1 MRIFT
6 NILLVLFPFIL
17 GAQNIL
23 YTMPAEDTPHEAT
36 WLQWPHNNT
45 FPPFHISDNEPA
57 FVEMTAALVASEKVN
72 IVVYDTIEKDRVE
85 QVLVDEGISLANIE
99 FFVHPN
105 DDYWVRD
112 NGPIFVYDGNNNL
125 TVLDFGFNGWGGDAP
140 YTMCDEIP
148 NLIATD
154 LGLPVVDL
162 SAIVIEGGAIEIDG
176 HGSVMITRSSTTG
189 IDRNPN
195 LTESQ
200 IEDYLTTYLGVTH
213 FIWLDGQFGG
223 MQDITDMHIDGLAKF
238 IDTTTIITLDSTD
251 LSYWG
256 LSNQDI
262 NTLLNANDKHG
273 NPYSFVY
280 LPLTQNDVVTTWG
293 SNLNFKGSYANY
305 YIANDVVLVPTYDD
319 PNDATALQ
327 IIQNQ
332 YPNRAT
338 VGIDCRNLFAWGGMV
353 HCVTQQQ
360 PVNLHATAVEEHN
373 SNKQL
378 LQIVDVLGR
387 KAKEDSKQLLFYI
400 FDNGIVEKK
409 IQIID

>member
-1 MRIFT
+1 M
-6 NILLVLFPFIL
+6 
-17 GAQNIL
+17 
-23 YTMPAEDTPHEAT
+23 
-36 WLQWPHNNT
+36 
-45 FPPFHISDNEPA
+45 
-57 FVEMTAALVASEKVN
+57 
-72 IVVYDTIEKDRVE
+72 
-85 QVLVDEGISLANIE
+85 
-99 FFVHPN
+99 
-105 DDYWVRD
+105 
-112 NGPIFVYDGNNNL
+112 
-125 TVLDFGFNGWGGDAP
+125 
-140 YTMCDEIP
+140 
-148 NLIATD
+148 
-154 LGLPVVDL
+154 
-162 SAIVIEGGAIEIDG
+162 EGGAIEIDG

-223 MQDITDMHIDGLAKF
+223 MQDITDMHIDGLAEF

-319 PNDATALQ
+319 PNDAKL
-327 IIQNQ
+327 
-332 YPNRAT
+332 YR
-338 VGIDCRNLFAWGGMV
+338 LFKIN
-353 HCVTQQQ
+353 TRI
-360 PVNLHATAVEEHN
+360 E
-373 SNKQL
+373 L
-378 LQIVDVLGR
+378 L
-387 KAKEDSKQLLFYI
+387 
-400 FDNGIVEKK
+400 
-409 IQIID
+409 